1 MPKIAGMLVVGGL
14 MALVAG
20 GPAVAR
26 GPMGAREADY
36 QQAIEQA
43 YKRYLAEKG
52 GSIPDTV
59 AAATGAKAES
69 YGIVIVRVDGKVW
82 EIGDSKLAFPMIT
95 TAIPFTAA
103 LAIEQQGAE
112 LLSGTKGAV
121 AGTVPLP
128 DARGAADW
136 GPQPTSAL
144 DLDGS
149 LATLSLVQPQRDA
162 EAKWSALLANFGAFA
177 GGNVALDPRA
187 YKAEKPLV
195 SRLPQV
201 ARDLG
206 QDGRLK
212 DDADITADLYLRQST
227 VAVTA
232 RDLAIMAAT
241 LANDGINPV
250 TQKKVVSPGTAQKV
264 QSLLA
269 GKHKGQS
276 AWMAKDGILACAANS
291 GAILVVLP
299 GRLGIATYAP
309 PVDAN
314 GVSLRG
320 QRAIKY
326 LSQTLMFNLQ

>member
-1 MPKIAGMLVVGGL
+1 MPIRSGLVLLAGLT
-14 MALVAG
+14 ALTAG
-20 GPAVAR
+20 EWAHAR
-26 GPMGAREADY
+26 GPMGARDADY

-43 YKRYLAEKG
+43 HKRYLSERG
-52 GSIPDTV
+52 GSIPANV
-59 AAATGAKAES
+59 AAATGAKADS

-82 EIGDSKLAFPMIT
+82 EIGDSKLTFPMT
-95 TAIPFTAA
+95 VTAAPFTAA
-103 LAIEQQGAE
+103 LAIEQHGTE
-112 LLSGTKGAV
+112 LLSGPKGAV

-136 GPQPTSAL
+136 GLQPTSAL
-144 DLDGS
+144 ELDGS

-162 EAKWSALLANFGAFA
+162 EGKWRALLGNFAAFA
-177 GGNVALDPRA
+177 GNELALDPKA

-195 SRLPQV
+195 PRLPQI

-227 VAVTA
+227 VAATA

-241 LANDGINPV
+241 LANDGVNPV
-250 TQKKVVSPGTAQKV
+250 TRKKAVSSATAQKV
-264 QSLLA
+264 QALLA

-276 AWMAKDGILACAANS
+276 AWMAKDGILACAGNS

-309 PVDAN
+309 PLDAN

-326 LSQTLMFNLQ
+326 LSQTLMFNP